1 MGRMT
6 VRLGTT
12 SPPHHHHITTTSPS
26 HHHTHQPHITT
37 TSPPHHQHINHTSPP
52 HHHHVSLPSL
62 VSLPSQWR
70 CTPGVGA
77 RVPGFVDVIRD
88 LHPDLRCAPS
98 TLVPIHAGD
107 FHPRHAGHLDGPIGE
122 APSGEAPGSRTT
134 RCSVRPRNLAE
145 LILLSTTGT
154 FGNVFARNCPGSS
167 LYARRERFFSILQR
181 FSGILKLAE
190 GPRERVVPRVH
201 KSFWSDFGRFTARF
215 RRGWCKDRA
224 RRISPRTVVDAPG
237 SPAAR
242 PLPSSRARPTD
253 ILVATGPVCGAAGPC
268 FAFAAMPASVTK
280 FEIPGRPLP
289 SPLTLSSAARP
300 LQPTKSQKPCLER
313 VRWLGQ
319 TRLDRQP
326 FTPRFSSHRSQRTV
340 WKGCQGH
347 HRNEG
352 VR

>member
-12 SPPHHHHITTTSPS
+12 SPPHHHHITTTSPP
-26 HHHTHQPHITT
+26 HHHHITT
-37 TSPPHHQHINHTSPP
+37 TSPP

-122 APSGEAPGSRTT
+122 AGSGEAPGSRTT

-154 FGNVFARNCPGSS
+154 FGNVFARNCLGSS

-190 GPRERVVPRVH
+190 GPGGNVSYRAYRSRSGQTSVASPRG
-201 KSFWSDFGRFTARF
+201 FAADGARTV
-215 RRGWCKDRA
+215 A